1 MIDAPRGRGKQGIR
15 EREKKLCALCNEFGR
30 MSEKLFCICEAYILY
45 IYHQFD
51 IHYDIWRDFFL
62 DSKLK
67 EFAGMESEIE
77 LISVYLMYN

>member
-1 MIDAPRGRGKQGIR
+1 MPRGVGGNKEF
-15 EREKKLCALCNEFGR
+15 EREKKLCALCNKFGR

-77 LISVYLMYN
+77 LISVNLTYN

>member
-1 MIDAPRGRGKQGIR
+1 MNLAECQKNYFAYVKHTYYTYITNLLFIMIYGGI
-15 EREKKLCALCNEFGR
+15 
-30 MSEKLFCICEAYILY
+30 
-45 IYHQFD
+45 
-51 IHYDIWRDFFL
+51 FL